1 MESSV
6 SYTELVPLGKKSSLP
21 PPNSVR
27 RAPSYSDSFLVLQAS
42 SKQSTAATFEYLDLA
57 PVSSTTQL
65 STLAVVE
72 PPIPNSRTSKIAE
85 KVVGFVFH
93 IFLIS
98 IFESAFFRLFI
109 TKSEDKGILTTVQR
123 LVGNISQSCPTWNAN
138 QTVIVNDILGI
149 FVNSSQIVSD
159 ASVALQTRTNYNA
172 TIFARSW
179 MYVGILGGTLCVTAA
194 VSFWRGWIQKTAIR
208 HIALDNIGLV
218 VLLGLYEYM
227 FFSTVIYNYD
237 SISVPEIEGNIVQML
252 QTQCGLFSN

>member
-6 SYTELVPLGKKSSLP
+6 SYTELVPLSKKQICTN
-21 PPNSVR
+21 PNPIR
-27 RAPSYSDSFLVLQAS
+27 RAPSYSDSFLVFQS
-42 SKQSTAATFEYLDLA
+42 STKQSTSATFEYLDLA

-72 PPIPNSRTSKIAE
+72 LPISNSQTSKIAE

-98 IFESAFFRLFI
+98 IFESVFFRLFI

-123 LVGNISQSCPTWNAN
+123 LVGNISQSCHTWNAN

-159 ASVALQTRTNYNA
+159 ASVAFQTRTDYNSSV
-172 TIFARSW
+172 FARSW
-179 MYVGILGGTLCVTAA
+179 MYVGILGGTLCLTAA
-194 VSFWRGWIQKTAIR
+194 VSLWRGWIQKTALR
-208 HIALDNIGLV
+208 HIALDNVGLV
-218 VLLGLYEYM
+218 ILLGLYEYM

-237 SISVPEIEGNIVQML
+237 SISVPEIEGNILQML